1 MLLLVALGC
10 VGVYVGW
17 TRAARAGGD
26 RLDRLQYA
34 AVHAI
39 LFTLVGFVVDPD
51 RDTTIRIVRRLRCG
65 RLGMVL

>member
-1 MLLLVALGC
+1 MLLLLAIACLGA
-10 VGVYVGW
+10 YVGW

-39 LFTLVGFVVDPD
+39 FFALIGFVVILAA
-51 RDTTIRIVRRLRCG
+51 TNI
-65 RLGMVL
+65 LG

>member
-1 MLLLVALGC
+1 MLLLLAIAGLGA
-10 VGVYVGW
+10 YVGW

-39 LFTLVGFVVDPD
+39 LFALASFIAMVILTKLVQG
-51 RDTTIRIVRRLRCG
+51 
-65 RLGMVL
+65 